1 MARLRI
7 ARSMEKRKLAGKKK
21 GGRTWGRGGYL
32 YPFILYGPT
41 IVVGTGPTGP
51 TGPTGHVVQVVE
63 L

>member
-1 MARLRI
+1 MLALYYTI
-7 ARSMEKRKLAGKKK
+7 LFALLEKRKKEEPG
-21 GGRTWGRGGYL
+21 GRGGYL

-41 IVVGTGPTGP
+41 IVVGIGPTGP